1 MKKKKEKKTSF
12 DVMRILNS
20 QVWAQGLFCDML
32 TKRKI
37 FFSRHL
43 PSFFHFHGKLFQGAS
58 WKATQN
64 QCVLKAT
71 SLMTDKRVMREFLHL
86 LFNRDLEKPNDWER
100 AWFILCKCWSV
111 CLTVTYCILQRYL
124 FKSSPKYASTIL
136 RREKKLSHD
145 KSYTELSFIY
155 GNFECLNVTDIHISI
170 HIMWKLIQ

>member
-1 MKKKKEKKTSF
+1 MPTKQRCKKIRNREQEQEWNFYSNLRTNPQLYEKKKKRKEKKTSF

-100 AWFILCKCWSV
+100 AWFILCKC
-111 CLTVTYCILQRYL
+111 
-124 FKSSPKYASTIL
+124 
-136 RREKKLSHD
+136 
-145 KSYTELSFIY
+145 
-155 GNFECLNVTDIHISI
+155 
-170 HIMWKLIQ
+170 

>member
-1 MKKKKEKKTSF
+1 
-12 DVMRILNS
+12 MRILNS

-86 LFNRDLEKPNDWER
+86 FFNRDLEKPNDWER

-136 RREKKLSHD
+136 RREKKL
-145 KSYTELSFIY
+145 
-155 GNFECLNVTDIHISI
+155 NECFWPRQGVGCDHPPEKRGGQLRNADHEPAAGLPG
-170 HIMWKLIQ
+170 HL